1 MSNSEETNNN
11 GRSDDKLYRR
21 IEAFLY
27 LEARFMDENQ
37 YAEWFDLF
45 DTESIYW
52 IPSNIEDMDPSQHVS
67 ILYLDH
73 RGLKNYTQRLMGG
86 NAFAQSPRSRLR
98 RIVSNIE
105 IFEADEPV
113 SAAANFLVT
122 EVRNR
127 TQRLHAG
134 RSEYQLIESETGLK
148 IRSKKVVL
156 VGIDEPQENVTFL
169 L

>member
-1 MSNSEETNNN
+1 MSNSKETHKNV
-11 GRSDDKLYRR
+11 RSDDKFHRR
-21 IEAFLY
+21 IKAFLY
-27 LEARFMDENQ
+27 LEARLMDENQ

-73 RGLKNYTQRLMGG
+73 RGLKNHTQRLMDG

-98 RIVSNIE
+98 RIVSNVE
-105 IFEADEPV
+105 IFETDEPI

-122 EVRNR
+122 EVRNH

-134 RSEYQLIESETGLK
+134 RSEYQFVETEAGLK